1 MGSFPIFTK
10 SYFPTFLLLLVIST
24 LTISQNVA
32 ALKDCNFPAIYN
44 FGDSNSDTGAFSA
57 VILWLPLPYG
67 ETYFRAQSG
76 RVSDGRLIT
85 DFLANNLGLPF
96 LSAYVDS
103 IGANFTY
110 GANFAVAGSSILP
123 LAQPL
128 PAGFLPIYL
137 PIQLSE
143 FSQFINRSQMIR
155 SQGGVFESLL
165 PTAETF
171 SKALYTIDIGQNDLG
186 AAILNG
192 STVEQINAM
201 VPSLIN
207 TTSLQVEA
215 LYRAGARSFWIHN
228 TGPIGCLAFIL
239 SGVMITPDQKDNAGC
254 ARQFN
259 GVAQYFNSRLKEQ
272 VVLLRE
278 RLPLAAITYVDIY
291 SIKYSFF
298 SQPQQYGFVQPLR
311 VCCGSGGIY
320 NYNRSILCGTV
331 QSCSNPSQKVVWDG
345 VHYTEAANRAVF
357 EQILTGKFI
366 DPPLKPRFA
375 CHRSL

>member
-1 MGSFPIFTK
+1 MGSSIFTK

-24 LTISQNVA
+24 LTISQDVA
-32 ALKDCNFPAIYN
+32 ALKNCKFPAIYN

-57 VILWLPLPYG
+57 ISRQLPLPYG

-76 RVSDGRLIT
+76 RSSDGRLII
-85 DFLANNLGLPF
+85 DFL
-96 LSAYVDS
+96 
-103 IGANFTY
+103 
-110 GANFAVAGSSILP
+110 
-123 LAQPL
+123 
-128 PAGFLPIYL
+128 
-137 PIQLSE
+137 
-143 FSQFINRSQMIR
+143 
-155 SQGGVFESLL
+155 GGVFESLL

-186 AAILNG
+186 AAIFNG
-192 STVEQINAM
+192 ATVEQINAM

-215 LYRAGARSFWIHN
+215 LYFAGARSFWIHN
-228 TGPIGCLAFIL
+228 TGPIGCLAYIL
-239 SGVMITPDQKDNAGC
+239 SGVTIAPDQKDDAGC

-259 GVAQYFNSRLKEQ
+259 GVAQYFNSRLKEL
-272 VVLLRE
+272 VVLLRG

-311 VCCGSGGIY
+311 VCCGYGGIY
-320 NYNRSILCGTV
+320 NYNSSIPCETA

-345 VHYTEAANRAVF
+345 VHYTEAANKAVF
-357 EQILTGKFI
+357 EQILTGNFT
-366 DPPLKPRFA
+366 DPSLKPRFA
-375 CHRSL
+375 CHRSLLISPLVVQPHAQVECNFYFSC

>member
-1 MGSFPIFTK
+1 MGSSPIFTK
-10 SYFPTFLLLLVIST
+10 SNFPTFLLLLVISN

-32 ALKDCNFPAIYN
+32 ALKDSNFPAIYN

-57 VILWLPLPYG
+57 VILQLPLPYG
-67 ETYFRAQSG
+67 ETYFRAQSS
-76 RVSDGRLIT
+76 RLSDGRLII
-85 DFLANNLGLPF
+85 DFL
-96 LSAYVDS
+96 
-103 IGANFTY
+103 
-110 GANFAVAGSSILP
+110 VAGSSILP

-186 AAILNG
+186 EAILNG

-207 TTSLQVEA
+207 STSLQVEA

-228 TGPIGCLAFIL
+228 TGPIGCLAYIL
-239 SGVMITPDQKDNAGC
+239 SGVTLTPDQKDNAGC

-272 VVLLRE
+272 VVLLRG
-278 RLPLAAITYVDIY
+278 RLPLVAITYVDIY

-320 NYNRSILCGTV
+320 NYNSSILCGTA

-345 VHYTEAANRAVF
+345 VHYTEAANKAVF
-357 EQILTGKFI
+357 EQILTGNFT

-375 CHRSL
+375 CHESL

>member
-1 MGSFPIFTK
+1 MGPSPIFTK
-10 SYFPTFLLLLVIST
+10 SYFPIFLLLLVIST
-24 LTISQNVA
+24 LKISQNVA

-44 FGDSNSDTGAFSA
+44 FGDSNSDTGAVSA

-76 RVSDGRLIT
+76 RFSDGRLII

-123 LAQPL
+123 RAQPI
-128 PAGFLPIYL
+128 PADLLPIYL

-186 AAILNG
+186 VAILNG

-207 TTSLQVEA
+207 STSLQVEA

-228 TGPIGCLAFIL
+228 TGPIGCLAYIL
-239 SGVMITPDQKDNAGC
+239 SGVTITPDQKDNAGC

-259 GVAQYFNSRLKEQ
+259 GVAQYFNSRLKEE
-272 VVLLRE
+272 VVLLRG

-298 SQPQQYGFVQPLR
+298 SQPKQYGFVQPLR

-320 NYNRSILCGTV
+320 NYNSSIPCGTA

-345 VHYTEAANRAVF
+345 VHYTEAANKAVF
-357 EQILTGKFI
+357 EQILTGNFT
-366 DPPLKPRFA
+366 DPSLKPRFA